1 MAKKYRV
8 HRRVGRQALASAI
21 PPPRKETARR
31 APVMGPY
38 EATIRAWLL
47 ADQDAP
53 KKQRHTARRVWQRL
67 VREQGASLA
76 ESTVRDAVRRIRAE
90 IDQPATVATVPQV
103 HEPGREGEVDFGE
116 FFAVI
121 AGVTMKLWLFSLRLS
136 ASGRACHRAFPT
148 QAQEAFFAGHVHA
161 FERLGGVPG
170 RIRYDN
176 LKPAVAR
183 VLLGRDRIESERF
196 ILLRSHYGFD
206 SFYCHPGIEGAHE
219 KGGVVEGD
227 IGWFRR
233 NHLVPVP
240 TAASIA
246 ELNEIIAAFDEED
259 LTRVIEGHRATIGVE
274 FAAEASALSALPSEG
289 FDVARHVSARVD
301 AKARVCVRQC
311 RYSVPVSF
319 IGSRLDV
326 AIGASEIVVSA
337 KGSVVATHERLVRRS
352 RVTLSRPLPRGP
364 GAQAG
369 GARPR
374 CRSPRR
380 GRPGRSAPSTT
391 PTGPRPA
398 DGWATRRARGLI
410 DALLLART
418 LPRDAVVAGMSAALA
433 LCTVAPEVVAI
444 EARRAA
450 GERLAEVTPLTS
462 LAGDNRPAPDLA
474 AYDDLLGERRVG
486 R

>member
-1 MAKKYRV
+1 M
-8 HRRVGRQALASAI
+8 
-21 PPPRKETARR
+21 
-31 APVMGPY
+31 
-38 EATIRAWLL
+38 
-47 ADQDAP
+47 
-53 KKQRHTARRVWQRL
+53 
-67 VREQGASLA
+67 
-76 ESTVRDAVRRIRAE
+76 
-90 IDQPATVATVPQV
+90 
-103 HEPGREGEVDFGE
+103 
-116 FFAVI
+116 
-121 AGVTMKLWLFSLRLS
+121 
-136 ASGRACHRAFPT
+136 
-148 QAQEAFFAGHVHA
+148 
-161 FERLGGVPG
+161 
-170 RIRYDN
+170 
-176 LKPAVAR
+176 
-183 VLLGRDRIESERF
+183 
-196 ILLRSHYGFD
+196 
-206 SFYCHPGIEGAHE
+206 
-219 KGGVVEGD
+219 
-227 IGWFRR
+227 
-233 NHLVPVP
+233 
-240 TAASIA
+240 
-246 ELNEIIAAFDEED
+246 
-259 LTRVIEGHRATIGVE
+259 IEGHRATIGVE

-433 LCTVAPEVVAI
+433 LCTVSPEVVAI